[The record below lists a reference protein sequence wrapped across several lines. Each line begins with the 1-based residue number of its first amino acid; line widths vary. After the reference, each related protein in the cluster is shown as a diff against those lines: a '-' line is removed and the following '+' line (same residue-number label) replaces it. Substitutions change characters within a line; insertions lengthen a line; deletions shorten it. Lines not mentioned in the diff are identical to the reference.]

1 MTRAVGKAK
10 RNRAAAS
17 GAYSPDA
24 QQIASSATTF
34 RWEKER
40 LVAVLSQFGEL
51 PVAGQRELIDHLV
64 GTQARFQN
72 LGKNVHTVTET
83 VAREQLRK
91 IEKSART
98 LLKLLGVDVMK
109 IPPGKFLE
117 LCGDRTPAQW
127 VTILDGPL
135 KRAADGE
142 LTREDKAWALG
153 PAARLHLSLSG
164 RAQQLRQIA
173 EDRHNESELALIRA
187 ELQENTGHCDNAIV
201 HLCWIYLRAKAVAA
215 FDQPSKPSSRGGKR
229 NEPTQKG
236 QVIRDALK
244 IYAQMREQYP
254 NSGSM
259 PALGPQMR
267 EFVRLVGLLFDVEID
282 DREIDEVSR
291 PPRRRVSKKK

>member
-1 MTRAVGKAK
+1 VTRVADTAK

-24 QQIASSATTF
+24 QQIECYATKF

-83 VAREQLRK
+83 VAREQLRE
-91 IEKSART
+91 IETGARR

-109 IPPGKFLE
+109 IPPGEFLE

-127 VTILDGPL
+127 GSILDGPL
-135 KRAADGE
+135 KRAADSE
-142 LTREDKAWALG
+142 LTREDKAWAVG
-153 PAARLHLSLSG
+153 RAARLHLSLPG
-164 RAQQLRQIA
+164 RAQQVRQIG
-173 EDRHNESELALIRA
+173 EDRHNESELALTRA
-187 ELQENTGHCDNAIV
+187 ELQENTEHCDNAIV
-201 HLCWIYLRAKAVAA
+201 HLRWIYLRAKAVAA
-215 FDQPSKPSSRGGKR
+215 FDKPSKPSSRGGAR
-229 NEPTQKG
+229 NAPTQKG

-244 IYAQMREQYP
+244 IYALIRKQYP
-254 NSGSM
+254 NSGSK

-267 EFVRLVGLLFDVEID
+267 EFVRLVGLLFDAEID
-282 DREIDEVSR
+282 DREIDEASR
-291 PPRRRVSKKK
+291 PPRRRISKKK